1 MKEFKGTKDEWVQ
14 GATFFSEEEEQPVY
28 WIDIRVGDNKLAQVN
43 GIHYGISNEEC
54 VANAKLMLAAK
65 DLLEALQELW
75 EHTRLNNEN
84 ASNGI
89 FDRYSLFGKAKAAI
103 DKAL

>member
-1 MKEFKGTKDEWVQ
+1 MKEFKGTKDEWVK

-65 DLLEALQELW
+65 DLLAALQHLMYEDKQDPKW
-75 EHTRLNNEN
+75 NYEDAMDAGMR
-84 ASNGI
+84 
-89 FDRYSLFGKAKAAI
+89 AI